1 MKGDRVS
8 TIRIP
13 IKKEY
18 FSEINNDF
26 ENITSKRLTNV
37 ELKNV
42 YVSALADLEFLRD
55 YFDTLIERM
64 KGMEKNISDDY
75 IGMMCREFDNIWVYT
90 KRLDHA
96 FKFFKSHVGYNSK

>member
-1 MKGDRVS
+1 MS

-37 ELKNV
+37 EIRNV
-42 YVSALADLEFLRD
+42 YTRALGDLEFLRD
-55 YFDTLIERM
+55 YLDGLLERM

-75 IGMMCREFDNIWVYT
+75 INVTCAEFDHVWNYIN
-90 KRLDHA
+90 RLDYA